1 MLLSTLVSTVVTFT
15 LRALWVRRLGWG
27 SYWERGQSLTLVF
40 QCLAIVLI
48 APTGSTIGRVLKS
61 ITGIG
66 YLDVYLGHVLYISAA
81 VAMLANVMSR
91 VTSTHG
97 LRDRMKRH
105 VETVAPPAIALMF
118 ACLVL
123 SDAVDEYCCVMFNVP
138 ADFWLTAYWLIGAT
152 TLGYLLAYIIRC
164 LRIVRDQDPRSRST
178 ATWQLVAMYVLSA
191 ANVWVPIRSN
201 VRYLQEALPGAPV
214 IWTLTGISAVLLV
227 ISAVRS
233 WQQKTQSFNT
243 LWNAIHHQPR
253 PRPRQQERGDDRP
266 PTANSAAE

>member
-1 MLLSTLVSTVVTFT
+1 MMLSTFVSAVVTIT
-15 LRALWVRRLGWG
+15 LLALWIRRLGWR
-27 SYWERGQSLTLVF
+27 SVWERGQTLTLVF

-48 APTGSTIGRVLKS
+48 APTGPDIGRVLKHF
-61 ITGIG
+61 TGVG

-91 VTSTHG
+91 VISTRG
-97 LRDRMKRH
+97 LQDRMKRH

-123 SDAVDEYCCVMFNVP
+123 SDNVDKYCCIMFNVP
-138 ADFWLTAYWLIGAT
+138 ADFWLTAYWLIGAF

-164 LRIVRDQDPRSRST
+164 LRIVRAQDPRSRST
-178 ATWQLVAMYVLSA
+178 ATWQLVAMYILSA

-201 VRYLQEALPGAPV
+201 VRALQEALPQAPI

-227 ISAVRS
+227 IAAVRS
-233 WQQKTQSFNT
+233 WQQKTRSFT
-243 LWNAIHHQPR
+243 KLWNAVHHQPKQ
-253 PRPRQQERGDDRP
+253 PRRRERGDDRP
-266 PTANSAAE
+266 PAANSAAE